1 MHLLRP
7 LFAIPPRPSIS
18 EAGQGSIH
26 FVTFAPFLSPPPV
39 PMSQHV
45 LVAEDDAFFRETI
58 QLALE
63 EHGVHVETSKHG
75 GEAIAAMD
83 KRQPDLLL
91 LDLLMPHTDGFR
103 VLAHVREMG
112 YTFPVVIL
120 SNLSDDID
128 NEKCFSLG
136 AKDYFIKS
144 DMDEDEL
151 WPKIEKYLSPVSK

>member
-1 MHLLRP
+1 MT
-7 LFAIPPRPSIS
+7 
-18 EAGQGSIH
+18 Q
-26 FVTFAPFLSPPPV
+26 T
-39 PMSQHV
+39 V

-63 EHGVHVETSKHG
+63 EQGLTVITAKHG
-75 GEAIAAMD
+75 GEAIETLD
-83 KRQPDLLL
+83 RSQPDLLL
-91 LDLLMPHTDGFR
+91 LDLLMPHTDGFA
-103 VLAHVREMG
+103 VLSHIHAKG
-112 YTFPVVIL
+112 YKFPVVIL

-151 WPKIEKYLSPVSK
+151 WPKIQKHLPHS